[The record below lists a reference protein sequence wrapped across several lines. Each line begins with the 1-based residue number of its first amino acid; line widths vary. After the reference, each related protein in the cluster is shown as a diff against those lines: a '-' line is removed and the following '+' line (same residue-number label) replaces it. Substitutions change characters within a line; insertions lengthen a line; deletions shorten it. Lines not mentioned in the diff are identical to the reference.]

1 MRVKKGIIRSENS
14 KALGGMSIMVI
25 DVSDQNFDNEVIKS
39 TLPVLVD
46 LWAPWCSPCRM
57 VAPVIEKL
65 AEKYSGKVKF
75 CRLNVDDNSQT
86 AAKYGVMSIPTLMF
100 FKDGKAVDTVIGAVP
115 EQTLQP
121 KIDALL

>member
-1 MRVKKGIIRSENS
+1 
-14 KALGGMSIMVI
+14 MSIMVV

-57 VAPVIEKL
+57 VAPVVEKL

-75 CRLNVDDNSQT
+75 CRVNVDDNSQT

-115 EQTLQP
+115 EQVLQS

>member
-14 KALGGMSIMVI
+14 KALEGMSIMVV

-39 TLPVLVD
+39 TLLVLVD

-65 AEKYSGKVKF
+65 AEKYNGKVKF
-75 CRLNVDDNSQT
+75 CRVNVDDNSQT
-86 AAKYGVMSIPTLMF
+86 PTKYGVMSIPTLMF

-115 EQTLQP
+115 EQALQS

>member
-1 MRVKKGIIRSENS
+1 
-14 KALGGMSIMVI
+14 MVV

-57 VAPVIEKL
+57 LAPVIEKL

-75 CRLNVDDNSQT
+75 CRVNVDDNSQT

-115 EQTLQP
+115 EQDLQS